1 MHSIGVIVGIILVL
15 IFLGVLF
22 WAGKQ
27 IFALISPYVGEP
39 FMTLIRIAFVILL
52 VCICIWVVVEL
63 LSLGGIVVP
72 FFR

>member
-1 MHSIGVIVGIILVL
+1 MHTIGVVIGIVLVL

-27 IFALISPYVGEP
+27 IFALIAPYVGEP
-39 FMTLIRIAFVILL
+39 FMTIIRIVCVILL
-52 VCICIWVVVEL
+52 TVVCLWIIVQL
-63 LSLGGIVVP
+63 LALGGIVVP

>member
-1 MHSIGVIVGIILVL
+1 MHTIGVAIGIILIL

-27 IFALISPYVGEP
+27 VFALIAPYVGEP
-39 FMTLIRIAFVILL
+39 FLTLIRIAFVILL
-52 VCICIWVVVEL
+52 VCICIWVIVQL
-63 LSLGGIVVP
+63 LALGGIVVP